1 MPPHLPLLQRLT
13 ARDFTVGIIGLGYAG
28 LPLAVALGEAGFPVI
43 GVDIDQAKI
52 ASLRAGQSPIEDLS
66 SARLAPLIETP
77 RLRVTDDYDTLRAAD
92 AVIICVPT
100 PLRKSQDPD
109 ISAIIQA
116 TEGVAPRLSRGA
128 LVVLQSTTYPGTTN
142 EIVLPRLQ
150 EARGTVGEDFFL
162 AFAPERIDPGNKRY
176 TLKNT
181 PKLVGGVTPHCAEM
195 AAALFETVVDE
206 VITVS
211 DPATA
216 EMIKLLENT
225 FRAVNIGLIN
235 ETALI
240 CKRLGIDVWEVIAGA
255 ATKPFGF
262 MPFYPG
268 PGLGGHCIPVDP
280 QYLSWKLRTLD
291 YDARFIHL
299 ATQINA
305 AMPEYVVALVA
316 EALNSVRKAVNGSRV
331 LVLGVSYKRDVGD
344 VRESPALEIIRRL
357 LDLGADL
364 RYHDPYVPILALDDG
379 RDLTS
384 LAELTPEIL
393 ESSDAVV
400 IVTDHSR
407 YNWEGIVRHA
417 PLIID
422 TRNATHAVRH
432 HARGRI
438 VKL

>member
-1 MPPHLPLLQRLT
+1 MPPLHLLQRLS
-13 ARDFTVGIIGLGYAG
+13 ARDITVGIIGLGYTG
-28 LPLAVALGEAGFPVI
+28 LPLAVVLSEAGFRVV
-43 GVDIDQAKI
+43 GVDIDQKKI
-52 ASLRAGQSPIEDLS
+52 TAIGAGQSVVEDVTS
-66 SARLAPLIETP
+66 DRLAPLIAAE
-77 RLRVTDDYDTLRAAD
+77 RIRVTDDYDALRAAD

-109 ISAIIQA
+109 ISAIIHA
-116 TEGVAPRLSRGA
+116 TEGVAPRLKPGA

-142 EIVLPRLQ
+142 EVVLPRLQ
-150 EARGTVGEDFFL
+150 EVAGTVGEDFFL
-162 AFAPERIDPGNKRY
+162 AFAPERIDPGNKTY

-181 PKLVGGVTPHCAEM
+181 PKLVGGVTARCAEL
-195 AAALFETVVDE
+195 AAALFETIVDE

-291 YDARFIHL
+291 YDAQFIHL

-305 AMPEYVVALVA
+305 AMPEYVVGLIGD
-316 EALNSVRKAVNGSRV
+316 ALNATLKPINGSRV
-331 LVLGVSYKRDVGD
+331 LILGVAYKRDVGD
-344 VRESPALEIIRRL
+344 MRESPALAIIRRL

-364 RYHDPYVPILALDDG
+364 HYHDPHVPTLTLEDG
-379 RDLTS
+379 RTLTS
-384 LAELTPEIL
+384 LPDLSPETL
-393 ESSDAVV
+393 ESADAVV

-407 YNWEGIVRHA
+407 YNWDGIVRHA

-422 TRNATHAVRH
+422 TRNATHAVRS
-432 HARGRI
+432 HARGQI